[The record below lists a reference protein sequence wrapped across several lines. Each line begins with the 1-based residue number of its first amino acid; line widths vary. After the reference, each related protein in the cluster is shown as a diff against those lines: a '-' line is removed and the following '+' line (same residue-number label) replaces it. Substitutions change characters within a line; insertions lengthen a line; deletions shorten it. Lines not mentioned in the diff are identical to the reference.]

1 MSSFCPAYFS
11 KILLKRPEIDTGFFC
26 DRFSV
31 KRFDLFKG
39 LFRNFGQDM
48 VPVLRPHLERLTS
61 SRDESHQRCA
71 SEILCGLIRGTKHWG
86 FEATKAALDDTVV
99 PLMKAA
105 FGVINDDCFH
115 DWGTAFATAAN
126 KRDPNQFHWLLEALT
141 DEPIRSQGS
150 FTDTA
155 RLYLLQVS
163 LIT

>member
-1 MSSFCPAYFS
+1 
-11 KILLKRPEIDTGFFC
+11 
-26 DRFSV
+26 
-31 KRFDLFKG
+31 
-39 LFRNFGQDM
+39 M
-48 VPVLRPHLERLTS
+48 VPVFGPHLERLTS

-126 KRDPNQFHWLLEALT
+126 KRDPNQLHWLLEALT

-163 LIT
+163 VIS